1 VAQIIYMNK
10 IPMTAEGAAQLKEE
24 LHNLKSIER
33 PKVVSA
39 IKEAREKGDLKENAE
54 YHAAREQQSFM
65 EGRIKDIE
73 AKISNAEIIDI
84 KNMPKSTRVIFGS
97 TVVLINLDDEKKVT
111 YKLVGEDEAD
121 LKQGKISIT
130 SPLARSLIGKEQDDI
145 IELKMPNGIT
155 EYEITKVKYE

>member
-1 VAQIIYMNK
+1 MNK
-10 IPMTAEGAAQLKEE
+10 IPMTTQGAELLKEE

-33 PKVVSA
+33 PKITSA

-54 YHAAREQQSFM
+54 YHAAREQQSFT

-73 AKISNAEIIDI
+73 AKLSNAQIIDI
-84 KNMPKSTRVIFGS
+84 RNMPQATKVIFGT
-97 TVVLINLDDEKKVT
+97 TVTLLNMEDQKKVQ

-121 LKQGKISIT
+121 LKSGKISIT
-130 SPLARSLIGKEQDDI
+130 SPLARSLIGKDQDDV

-155 EYEITKVKYE
+155 EYEIVKVDYE

>member
-1 VAQIIYMNK
+1 M
-10 IPMTAEGAAQLKEE
+10 
-24 LHNLKSIER
+24 
-33 PKVVSA
+33 
-39 IKEAREKGDLKENAE
+39 KENAE

>member
-1 VAQIIYMNK
+1 MNK
-10 IPMTAEGAAQLKEE
+10 IPMTTQGAELLKEE

-33 PKVVSA
+33 PKITSA

-54 YHAAREQQSFM
+54 YHAAREQQSFT

-73 AKISNAEIIDI
+73 AKLSNAQIIDI
-84 KNMPKSTRVIFGS
+84 RNMPQATKVIFGS
-97 TVVLINLDDEKKVT
+97 TVTLLNLEDQKKVQ

-121 LKQGKISIT
+121 LKSGKISIT
-130 SPLARSLIGKEQDDI
+130 SPLARSLIGKDQDDV

-155 EYEITKVKYE
+155 EYEIVKVDYE